1 MNLTPEQQKELL
13 DAALEMSDYIN
24 EKEPLRDVSIDQHL
38 VTAEKFRPKPEKPKL
53 LEGWVNEYPHN
64 KHPSHPG
71 FWTSPEA
78 AIRGASS
85 GAIRTSVHMREVVP
99 PDESQK
105 WYYTSDGSITHF
117 PSPSASSQRIIGRC
131 GDSSEAIKIARAHNA
146 ALGFGKEG
154 E

>member
-1 MNLTPEQQKELL
+1 MNLTPEQQRELL
-13 DAALEMSDYIN
+13 DASLKLAALAKRKTVDTDEWESAISA
-24 EKEPLRDVSIDQHL
+24 V
-38 VTAEKFRPKPEKPKL
+38 EKFRPDPKL
-53 LEGWVNEYPHN
+53 LEGWVNEYPT
-64 KHPSHPG
+64 PSLRIWP
-71 FWTSPEA
+71 SPDA
-78 AIRGASS
+78 AIRASS
-85 GAIRTSVHMREVVP
+85 EEAIRTAVHMREVVP